1 MHNKEQPRDVRDCN
15 NLSWEDSLPLQTPTI
30 VSRCGLDWLIR
41 GWSFAAFVIP
51 SVCMDCVRE
60 DRHRTPEDRQLNNK
74 PSNISWEEK
83 DDLVEAVFA

>member
-1 MHNKEQPRDVRDCN
+1 M
-15 NLSWEDSLPLQTPTI
+15 
-30 VSRCGLDWLIR
+30 LIR